1 MNEII
6 KQTIIAVTAVR
17 LAGKELRTVCVKEGM
32 PIEVAYS
39 DDGDATWNVVGEFL
53 DKDDYVPTSNCL
65 LEVNDGRLLF
75 LATAKG
81 RIYRSV
87 DAAEHWVVIEDGVYF
102 NTAYVLLT
110 ETLGR
115 IIAINES
122 GTIYSDDNGDTWSL
136 MPRLEWVEANS
147 GLGFSR
153 GIGR

>member
-1 MNEII
+1 MVEII

-17 LAGKELRTVCVKEGM
+17 LVGKELRTVCVKEGS
-32 PIEVAYS
+32 PIEIAYC

-65 LEVNDGRLLF
+65 LGVNDGRLLF

-87 DAAEHWVVIEDGVYF
+87 DAAEHWVVIEDGVCF

-115 IIAINES
+115 VIAINES
-122 GTIYSDDNGDTWSL
+122 GTIYSDDNGDTWNS
-136 MPRLEWVEANS
+136 MPELEWAEANS
-147 GLGFSR
+147 GLVFS
-153 GIGR
+153 GG